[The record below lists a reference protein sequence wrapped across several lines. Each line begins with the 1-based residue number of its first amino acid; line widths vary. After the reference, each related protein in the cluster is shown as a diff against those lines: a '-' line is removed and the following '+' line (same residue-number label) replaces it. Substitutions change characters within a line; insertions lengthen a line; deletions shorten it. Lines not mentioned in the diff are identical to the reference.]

1 MLKNYATFEKFS
13 DSVIPKNYHQIAC
26 AFGEKKGMIRTIS
39 LGSSTLVQGIFVKTL
54 SDGRVTVRV
63 DGSYFSGMPVKP
75 AA

>member
-1 MLKNYATFEKFS
+1 MLKNYATFKKFN
-13 DSVIPKNYHQIAC
+13 DLVIPKNYRQIEC

>member
-1 MLKNYATFEKFS
+1 
-13 DSVIPKNYHQIAC
+13 
-26 AFGEKKGMIRTIS
+26 MIKTIT

-63 DGSYFSGMPVKP
+63 DGSYFSGVPVKP

>member
-1 MLKNYATFEKFS
+1 LKNYATFEKFS
-13 DSVIPKNYHQIAC
+13 DPVIPKNYHQIAC